1 MTKALAREFANRNI
15 CVNAVCPGYILTD
28 MTQDLDPSTLLPF
41 IPLKR
46 VGTVDEVAGLVRF
59 LALDPAAA
67 YMTGHSYFIDGGIGI
82 GAT

>member
-28 MTQDLDPSTLLPF
+28 MTKDLDSSTLLPL
-41 IPLKR
+41 IPLRR
-46 VGTVDEVAGLVRF
+46 VGTAEEVAGLVRF
-59 LALDPAAA
+59 LALDPAAS
-67 YMTGHSYFIDGGIGI
+67 YMTGHCYYVDGGIAI